1 MVCIRPRAECEKFP
15 NRGSS
20 AKLRLVAVLRSRI
33 GGYTDPTFV
42 ALGGADHGATTA
54 DEAAC
59 GAGKSLGNFSSTKGS
74 HAYPAL
80 RLDGV
85 LQQRGDSEGGE
96 PAC

>member
-1 MVCIRPRAECEKFP
+1 MVCIRPRAECETFP

-20 AKLRLVAVLRSRI
+20 DKLRLVAVLRSRI

-42 ALGGADHGATTA
+42 AHGGADRGATTV

-59 GAGKSLGNFSSTKGS
+59 GAGKSLGKFSSTKRS
-74 HAYPAL
+74 HAHPAL

-85 LQQRGDSEGGE
+85 LQPREGLRRR
-96 PAC
+96 